1 MYVLGEKIVDHG
13 FQNAV
18 IQAII
23 SDMNRKN
30 KVPSLGTIK
39 IIYDGTT
46 EGSAARRLLVDSW
59 AHDIISSWKA
69 KKDLLE
75 DAYRP
80 FLNDLF
86 LAVVEK
92 RLSSPLPENEPWIL
106 HLHSYHR
113 EPAVLKSNVAEQ
125 KDGEMNSELVGRD
138 QVDISEARKE
148 HICIPY
154 SAARQGFQ

>member
-1 MYVLGEKIVDHG
+1 MYVLGEKIVDHE

-23 SDMNRKN
+23 FDMGRKN

-106 HLHSYHR
+106 QPHPYHR
-113 EPAVLKSNVAEQ
+113 EAAVLKSDVAEQ

-138 QVDISEARKE
+138 QMDISEA
-148 HICIPY
+148 
-154 SAARQGFQ
+154 